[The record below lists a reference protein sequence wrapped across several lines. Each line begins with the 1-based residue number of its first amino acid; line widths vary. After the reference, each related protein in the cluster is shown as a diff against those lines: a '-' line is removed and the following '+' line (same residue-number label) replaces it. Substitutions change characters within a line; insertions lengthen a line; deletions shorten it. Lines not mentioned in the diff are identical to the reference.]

1 MKIEPQTKREKVL
14 LTTMRNSERRINI
27 YTHIGPL
34 VLAIILFCLFP
45 QYPPGSSMRLT
56 LLMLALFSL
65 FLALNSYMRLIVL
78 RTFLS
83 IISRIENEKQFSQQ
97 SVPE

>member
-1 MKIEPQTKREKVL
+1 MKIEPQTKREKAL

-27 YTHIGPL
+27 YTYIGPL

-45 QYPPGSSMRLT
+45 QYPPSSSTRLI

-65 FLALNSYMRLIVL
+65 FLALNSYTRLTVL

-83 IISRIENEKQFSQQ
+83 IISRIENEK
-97 SVPE
+97 